1 VPWTRVAGAHDAE
14 TRARS
19 GPACAGIVRAMTVS
33 ELRSI
38 VSPVAA
44 LAADQV
50 PATLLERAAAYNEA
64 VGAFGEAIRKALGIL
79 QRGGTLEEDLVVSL
93 RICAADLVTA
103 REWLL
108 TRARLPS
115 AARLE

>member
-1 VPWTRVAGAHDAE
+1 MNVT
-14 TRARS
+14 
-19 GPACAGIVRAMTVS
+19 

-38 VSPVAA
+38 VSPVTA
-44 LAADQV
+44 LAADEV
-50 PATLLERAAAYNEA
+50 PPALLERAAAFNEA
-64 VGAFGEAIRKALGIL
+64 VGAFGEAIRKVLGIL
-79 QRGGTLEEDLVVSL
+79 HHGGAIEQELAASL
-93 RICAADLVTA
+93 RTCAADLLVA

>member
-1 VPWTRVAGAHDAE
+1 
-14 TRARS
+14 
-19 GPACAGIVRAMTVS
+19 MTIN

-44 LAADQV
+44 LSADEV
-50 PATLLERAAAYNEA
+50 PPALLERAAAYNEA
-64 VGAFGEAIRKALGIL
+64 VGAFGEAVRRALGIL
-79 QRGGTLEEDLVVSL
+79 NRGGALDQELVVSL
-93 RICAADLVTA
+93 RTCAADLVIA

-115 AARLE
+115 ASRLE

>member
-1 VPWTRVAGAHDAE
+1 
-14 TRARS
+14 
-19 GPACAGIVRAMTVS
+19 MTVS

-64 VGAFGEAIRKALGIL
+64 VGAFGEAIRKALAIL
-79 QRGGTLEEDLVVSL
+79 QRGGTLDEDLVVSL
-93 RICAADLVTA
+93 RVCAADLVTA